1 MVVAPQEISI
11 QGEMDMK
18 VYTLKFKLDDHREGA
33 SEHLQFEAPDMIRA
47 LLIAHERSARRSA
60 ELWDEARKLC
70 TIRRDEDRGQSL
82 RAQQA

>member
-1 MVVAPQEISI
+1 
-11 QGEMDMK
+11 MK
-18 VYTLKFKLDDHREGA
+18 IYTLKFKMDDHPEDA

-70 TIRRDEDRGQSL
+70 TIRRDDDRGQSL
-82 RAQQA
+82 RAQQT